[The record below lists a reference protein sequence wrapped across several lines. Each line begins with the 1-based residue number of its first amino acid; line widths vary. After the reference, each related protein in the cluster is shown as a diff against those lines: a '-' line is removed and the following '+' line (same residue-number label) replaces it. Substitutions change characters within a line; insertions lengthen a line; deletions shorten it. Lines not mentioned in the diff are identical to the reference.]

1 MIDLHNTD
9 GEKVKV
15 ICKNGSEFTG
25 IVDAVCDAADNFD
38 PDDPES
44 VNEDAICLNVDGE
57 GGPLIFLS
65 AIKEIT
71 LLNDE

>member
-15 ICKNGSEFTG
+15 ICKDGSEFIG
-25 IVDAVCDAADNFD
+25 VVDAVCDAADNYD

-44 VNEDAICLNVDGE
+44 INEDAICLNVDGE

-65 AIKEIT
+65 TIREIA
-71 LLNDE
+71 LLNN